1 MDRGSLAG
9 LRRPAEEEWGSPGDA
24 KRACRAIE
32 AGLGE
37 DAGRW
42 TTDRSSHAKSFL
54 TREMVPGSVPGR
66 QSAVVGVRHP
76 QNVRSRSVLP
86 QRASTTRVLTPHC
99 GFFTRF
105 LPTTEGGPPS
115 PARDASPAS
124 PAI

>member
-66 QSAVVGVRHP
+66 QSAVISAHNGRRP
-76 QNVRSRSVLP
+76 AQPCSRCLAGESGHL
-86 QRASTTRVLTPHC
+86 SHTTN
-99 GFFTRF
+99 G
-105 LPTTEGGPPS
+105 
-115 PARDASPAS
+115 
-124 PAI
+124 